1 MVSVKVCFDYEPE
14 QADELALLTG
24 QIINNVNMQD
34 GGWWEGEINGKRGV
48 FPSNFV
54 EVIKD
59 TNPSQSSLSAT
70 AKITN
75 SAKKAKVGFRYE
87 PEQDDELALEV
98 GEIVEILDDS
108 DDGWWKG
115 KLNGKVGMFP
125 SNFVE
130 IFKEEIKTS
139 QSSNLPLALPTLP
152 TSPVDLDAPDT
163 KIERTKSQGGVG
175 FGLKLEDLS
184 RNKLKKV
191 TKEVEDPKKPIQKVN
206 PLENS
211 KPETPKPV
219 AAPHRNFDLVQ
230 SSVSEPNK
238 TIQKA
243 LVTYAYEPEQDDE
256 LALTVGDI
264 VVITNTKVFEGWL
277 EGELKGKVGLFPD
290 NFVELLP
297 IEPFKEEPGCEI
309 SKSNFSKN
317 SLKRAAKENPAIKTE
332 SKMDLTDVEKLKPQ
346 VGLNIATDSS
356 ILKQELE
363 AKLSTSNQSEVKKG
377 KLPPPPGNKPK
388 PLLPVQSKPKPQA
401 PGPPPKSEKPDG
413 DTSLLQ
419 KGMGLL
425 SRIGSTSTPK
435 VSDKETQKIPALV
448 PETQKVPVTVP
459 EKEAQK
465 ENVKK
470 DFLTSKI
477 KETSKTLSDESKSNK
492 QDDIDLDSIKPTE
505 QLKHMQRVKV
515 PGKNPPSTI
524 HKHIENTDDINGL
537 KSQIITLTEK
547 LTDME
552 KRFKLLIS
560 QVTEDLDNERKIRL
574 NQQVEIDRLKKQMA
588 LLTDPDN

>member
-14 QADELALLTG
+14 QPDELALLTG
-24 QIINNVNMQD
+24 QVINNVSIQD

-59 TNPSQSSLSAT
+59 TTPSQSSLSAT
-70 AKITN
+70 TKIT
-75 SAKKAKVGFRYE
+75 SSTKKAIVGFRYE

-98 GEIVEILDDS
+98 GEIVEVLDDS
-108 DDGWWKG
+108 DEGWWKG

-130 IFKEEIKTS
+130 IFKEELKPT
-139 QSSNLPLALPTLP
+139 QPLALPNLP
-152 TSPVDLDAPDT
+152 SSPVDLDTPDT

-206 PLENS
+206 PLENG
-211 KPETPKPV
+211 KPETLKPV
-219 AAPHRNFDLVQ
+219 AAPHRNFDLVH
-230 SSVSEPNK
+230 SSVSESNK

-297 IEPFKEEPGCEI
+297 IEPFKEESGCEI
-309 SKSNFSKN
+309 SKSNFTKN
-317 SLKRAAKENPAIKTE
+317 SIKRAAKENPATKTE
-332 SKMDLTDVEKLKPQ
+332 SKMDLTDTEKLKPQ
-346 VGLNIATDSS
+346 VGLNTATDSNS
-356 ILKQELE
+356 LKQELE
-363 AKLSTSNQSEVKKG
+363 AKLSASNQSEVKKG

-388 PLLPVQSKPKPQA
+388 PLLPAQSKPKPQA
-401 PGPPPKSEKPDG
+401 PGPPPKPEKPDG
-413 DTSLLQ
+413 DISLLQ
-419 KGMGLL
+419 KGVGLL
-425 SRIGSTSTPK
+425 SRIGSTSTSK
-435 VSDKETQKIPALV
+435 VSDKETQKLPGFLV
-448 PETQKVPVTVP
+448 PETQKVPVP
-459 EKEAQK
+459 ETQK
-465 ENVKK
+465 ETGKK
-470 DFLTSKI
+470 DFSTSKI
-477 KETSKTLSDESKSNK
+477 KETSKTLSDDTKSNK

-505 QLKHMQRVKV
+505 QLKHMQRAKI

-524 HKHIENTDDINGL
+524 HKHIDSSDDINGL
-537 KSQIITLTEK
+537 KSQVIALTEK

-552 KRFKLLIS
+552 KRFKLFIS